1 MTPWRNQVRRYFGTD
16 VSFYFCFICGE
27 VKAGRAVDTV
37 GVEQR
42 HGWHFVLSAHGDQ
55 FLGQGSTF
63 EEAESGTGVKFYKQV
78 VSTQYSVKTAFTE
91 Y

>member
-1 MTPWRNQVRRYFGTD
+1 VGFEL
-16 VSFYFCFICGE
+16 CFIRGKMKARGTVNAVS
-27 VKAGRAVDTV
+27 VK
-37 GVEQR
+37 QR
-42 HGWHFVLSAHGDQ
+42 HGRHLEVRAHCHY
-55 FLGQGSTF
+55 FLGQGSAF